1 MLVSLCGNSQQPA
14 LSVQR
19 FEYIWQPYADAALKR
34 LIIIADDTIKQKIEK
49 SFAKALQQRWNLIMP
64 ENVLSVKPV
73 PVFSFSD
80 MPRFNTK
87 LKDRQPGVW
96 YLFLQIFDQAG
107 FSFNDNTDSS
117 LSASLDLKCKLIN
130 GSTDSVILDRD
141 LSVNIYKGTLPQ
153 DQVVLKR
160 LPAYPADFIKA
171 FDSIA
176 TWLFQPE
183 YESEK
188 SLWLKPACVFIDT
201 KIFDE
206 PIKQLFF
213 KSDNEHIDIITE
225 PVISFQMAGAQYKK
239 TGVHHNTAGNIATG
253 AVTIFTGLNLYK
265 AKAIEYTADFGFQE
279 QDSTYHCII
288 NYAEREVAE
297 REREK
302 IKDSDGGRSYSL
314 NSKSYTLDERSII
327 PGYSNAITLNNDTLA
342 TFAINYKANANEHN
356 NYTRFWD
363 GTDSTTITT
372 LPNEWNNKTE
382 DDNVTITGKIEDSSF
397 LMKTGNER
405 TRKEFYIND
414 KLVMIVYGKLYP
426 SKALLFQSISSKQLK
441 IFTILSS
448 LPYDYFNIQHTD

>member
-1 MLVSLCGNSQQPA
+1 MLISLYGNSQQPA

-19 FEYIWQPYADAALKR
+19 FEYIWQPDADAALKR

-49 SFAKALQQRWNLIMP
+49 SFANAVQQRWNLIMP

-73 PVFSFSD
+73 SVFSFSD
-80 MPRFNTK
+80 APRFNTK
-87 LKDRQPGVW
+87 LKDKQPGVW

-117 LSASLDLKCKLIN
+117 LSAILELKCKLIN
-130 GSTDSVILDRD
+130 GSNDSVILDRD
-141 LSVNIYKGTLPQ
+141 LSVNIYKGSLPQ
-153 DQVVLKR
+153 DQVILKR

-201 KIFDE
+201 KISAE
-206 PIKQLFF
+206 PIKQLLF

-225 PVISFQMAGAQYKK
+225 PVFSFQMPGTQYKK
-239 TGVHHNTAGNIATG
+239 TGVHHNTGGNIATG
-253 AVTIFTGLNLYK
+253 AVTIFTGVNLNK
-265 AKAIEYTADFGFQE
+265 ARVIEYTADFTFE
-279 QDSTYHCII
+279 EKDSTYHCII
-288 NYAEREVAE
+288 NYAERETAE

-302 IKDSDGGRSYSL
+302 IKDNDGSTSYSL
-314 NSKSYTLDERSII
+314 SSKSYTVDERRII
-327 PGYSNAITLNNDTLA
+327 PGNSNVIMLNNDTLA
-342 TFAINYKANANEHN
+342 TFAINYKTNANERN

-397 LMKTGNER
+397 LMKTTNER
-405 TRKEFYIND
+405 TQKEFYLND

-426 SKALLFQSISSKQLK
+426 SKALLFQSLSARQVKAFI
-441 IFTILSS
+441 ILSS
-448 LPYDYFNIQHTD
+448 LPYTYFNYYAY